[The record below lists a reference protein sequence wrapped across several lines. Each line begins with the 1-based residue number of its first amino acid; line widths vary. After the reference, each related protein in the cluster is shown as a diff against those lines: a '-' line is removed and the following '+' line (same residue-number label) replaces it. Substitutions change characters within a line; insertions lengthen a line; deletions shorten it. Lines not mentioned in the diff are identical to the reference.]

1 MRTQANGE
9 AIRQL
14 REERGLTIT
23 DLSRL
28 SKVSVTHLSRMENGD
43 RHGTHA
49 IRTKVAQ
56 ALGTTTAAISIPVPR
71 LPREDRAAA

>member
-14 REERGLTIT
+14 REERGLTLT
-23 DLSRL
+23 QLARL
-28 SKVSVTHLSRMENGD
+28 ADISLTYLCRMENGD
-43 RHGTHA
+43 RNGTHA
-49 IRTKVAQ
+49 ARTKVAQ

-71 LPREDRAAA
+71 APREDKAAA